1 MMIIVYLFT
10 CVVLHMQYVILP
22 IKVSLYGMVLCKC
35 YKLVATLLMKQACD
49 NLFTTLFPAVNSFN
63 YKDVSTLLLPCKTW
77 LLLPG
82 KQVVTTREHVIVT
95 TL

>member
-1 MMIIVYLFT
+1 
-10 CVVLHMQYVILP
+10 
-22 IKVSLYGMVLCKC
+22 
-35 YKLVATLLMKQACD
+35 MKQTCD

-63 YKDVSTLLLPCKTW
+63 YKDVFTLLLPCKTW